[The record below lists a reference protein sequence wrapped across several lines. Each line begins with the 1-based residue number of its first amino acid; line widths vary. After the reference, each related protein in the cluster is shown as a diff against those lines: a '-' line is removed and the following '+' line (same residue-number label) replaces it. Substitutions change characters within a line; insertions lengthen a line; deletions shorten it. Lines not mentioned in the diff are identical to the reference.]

1 MLPRSDISELR
12 MPVTA
17 EPTTPSGH
25 SHGSPQVW
33 ADVHQR
39 LRAFIGRRVSD
50 PHAADDVAQEV
61 LLRLHRNIER
71 LRHEDRLD
79 AFAYEIA
86 RNAITDH
93 YRAKARAREVPSA
106 PSSLAD
112 RIDADPNHEQ
122 QTEDRDG
129 RQQLARCLEPLAQR
143 LPLPYRDAI
152 MLTDLGDLSQVQAAR
167 LTGLS
172 VPGMKARVQRAR
184 AHLRELLTECCEV
197 ALDKR
202 RQIAE
207 VQRTGPCACTPKR
220 PATEA
225 ADRPP
230 PRNRRHA
237 GT

>member
-1 MLPRSDISELR
+1 

-25 SHGSPQVW
+25 SHGSPQIW

-106 PSSLAD
+106 PSSLAA

-143 LPLPYRDAI
+143 LPQPYRDAL

-184 AHLRELLTECCEV
+184 AQLRELLTECCEV

-202 RQIAE
+202 R
-207 VQRTGPCACTPKR
+207 RSPKSSEPVHAR
-220 PATEA
+220 ARRSAPATRQLTASLNPATQVLELKEITWW
-225 ADRPP
+225 R
-230 PRNRRHA
+230 
-237 GT
+237 

>member
-1 MLPRSDISELR
+1 

-17 EPTTPSGH
+17 EPTPGGH
-25 SHGSPQVW
+25 SQGPHQVW
-33 ADVHQR
+33 ADVHDR
-39 LRAFIGRRVSD
+39 LRAFVGRRVSD
-50 PHAADDVAQEV
+50 PHAAEDVAQEV

-93 YRAKARAREVPSA
+93 YRAKARGREVPS
-106 PSSLAD
+106 PPISLAA
-112 RIDADPNHEQ
+112 RIEAAPNYEEP
-122 QTEDRDG
+122 TEDPDG

-143 LPLPYRDAI
+143 LPQPYREAL

-184 AHLRELLTECCEV
+184 AQLRELLTECCEV
-197 ALDKR
+197 ALDAR

-207 VQRTGPCACTPKR
+207 VQRTGPCACTTER
-220 PATEA
+220 PA
-225 ADRPP
+225 
-230 PRNRRHA
+230 RHT
-237 GT
+237 GS

>member
-1 MLPRSDISELR
+1 VLRGIRAAELLPRSNISELS

-17 EPTTPSGH
+17 EPTPGGH
-25 SHGSPQVW
+25 SHGSHQAW
-33 ADVHQR
+33 ADVHDR
-39 LRAFIGRRVSD
+39 LRAFVGRRVSD
-50 PHAADDVAQEV
+50 PYAAEDVAQEV

-93 YRAKARAREVPSA
+93 YRAKARAREMPSPPTTLIA
-106 PSSLAD
+106 
-112 RIDADPNHEQ
+112 RIEAAPNHEQ
-122 QTEDRDG
+122 PTEDPDG

-143 LPLPYRDAI
+143 LPQPYREAL

-184 AHLRELLTECCEV
+184 AQLRELLTECCEV
-197 ALDKR
+197 ALDTR

-207 VQRTGPCACTPKR
+207 VQRTGPCACTTDR
-220 PATEA
+220 PA
-225 ADRPP
+225 
-230 PRNRRHA
+230 RHT
-237 GT
+237 GS